1 MYKNSKTNMESL
13 INSDFLLGEKM
24 NIDIKDIDIS
34 DLVSQKYM
42 HKEIKK
48 GLFLSDYQIEV
59 LMKYDINPYDCSG
72 IEDLIFRIDE
82 VLNDD
87 DTLDDLENVSL
98 EISEFNYYS
107 NTNK

>member
-1 MYKNSKTNMESL
+1 MESL